1 MPAYAPLSPLTND
14 PLAIVLLATPG
25 AHGADEW
32 DQCEAFW
39 NSQLAAL
46 PEGSCLIPAR
56 GDAAGE
62 GVLLAQ
68 ALAKVTQSRVFVVPA
83 TVAYLQQNLIRQLAA
98 RLDQAHVVSLVRLE
112 NTPGLLS
119 RVLRGSLGF
128 MTRVL
133 LALDL
138 GPTPGWPGWRRWSER
153 TIGWWCLGLR
163 GADPLAPCKMI
174 RSSLVPALSLQCLGS
189 LVHGELVAKANFM
202 AALLDEERMISNGKS
217 AVEPVDPLWWRDFFN
232 LFNRPV
238 FGENQRENSAS
249 DS

>member
-68 ALAKVTQSRVFVVPA
+68 ALARSLKPEYWWFQH
-83 TVAYLQQNLIRQLAA
+83 
-98 RLDQAHVVSLVRLE
+98 RLHIFSK
-112 NTPGLLS
+112 T
-119 RVLRGSLGF
+119 
-128 MTRVL
+128 
-133 LALDL
+133 
-138 GPTPGWPGWRRWSER
+138 
-153 TIGWWCLGLR
+153 
-163 GADPLAPCKMI
+163 
-174 RSSLVPALSLQCLGS
+174 
-189 LVHGELVAKANFM
+189 
-202 AALLDEERMISNGKS
+202 
-217 AVEPVDPLWWRDFFN
+217 
-232 LFNRPV
+232 
-238 FGENQRENSAS
+238 
-249 DS
+249 